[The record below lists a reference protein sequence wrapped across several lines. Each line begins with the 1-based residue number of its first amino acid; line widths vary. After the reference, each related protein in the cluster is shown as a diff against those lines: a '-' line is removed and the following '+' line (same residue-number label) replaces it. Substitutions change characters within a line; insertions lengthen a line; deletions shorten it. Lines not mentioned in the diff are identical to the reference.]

1 MKLSN
6 ESVYKRTIK
15 LDDGEYLSSSWVR
28 EDGHVYR
35 VILGE
40 NKWISTEFLTAKII
54 DSRESMKK
62 EGRKVSYW
70 FPSEYKE
77 KLKL

>member
-1 MKLSN
+1 MKLSK
-6 ESVYKRTIK
+6 ESVYKRKIK

-28 EDGHVYR
+28 EDGYVYR

-40 NKWISTEFLTAKII
+40 SKWISTEFLTAEII
-54 DSRESMKK
+54 DSREMMRD
-62 EGRKVSYW
+62 EERTISYW
-70 FPSEYKE
+70 FPTEYKE

>member
-1 MKLSN
+1 MKLSK

-40 NKWISTEFLTAKII
+40 NQWISTEFLTAEII
-54 DSRESMKK
+54 DSREMMRD
-62 EGRKVSYW
+62 EERTISYW
-70 FPSEYKE
+70 FPTEYKE